1 MNYRSFERLVIGA
14 GVVTVL
20 GSMMISVAA
29 NGWPGWVSIVSQLL
43 LLPVLIVAVHYGRRP
58 GLIAAVV
65 ASAAFIAMEIPTL
78 SETGGPPTPDLVM
91 IAYTISAYGL
101 VGIVGGDICG
111 RVKYFFGRY
120 GESATVDDWS
130 HVFNQRKASELVEN
144 ARGRFTRYGEPFSVV
159 VIAPASSLFAGLRPT
174 RQRSMVR
181 AAANH
186 IRGDVRMVDEV
197 ARLDDGRFLVV
208 LPHTALEGGLVV
220 TERLADGVRAT
231 LGASDDSVTARCF
244 SAEEDEL
251 ELASLAASIAPQPDD
266 YAESSE

>member
-1 MNYRSFERLVIGA
+1 MNYRHFERLVIGA
-14 GVVTVL
+14 GIVTIVGSVL
-20 GSMMISVAA
+20 ISLAS
-29 NGWPGWVSIVSQLL
+29 NGWPGWVSLISQIL
-43 LLPVLIVAVHYGRRP
+43 LLPVLIVAVHYGRKP
-58 GLIAAVV
+58 GLIAAVA
-65 ASAAFIAMEIPTL
+65 ASAIFILMEIPSL
-78 SETGGPPTPDLVM
+78 AEVGGPPAPDLVM

-120 GESATVDDWS
+120 GEAAAIDDWS
-130 HVFNQRKASELVEN
+130 HVFNQRKASELLEN
-144 ARGRFTRYGEPFSVV
+144 ARARFARYAEPFSIV
-159 VIAPASSLFAGLRPT
+159 VIVPAPSLFTGLRPT
-174 RQRSMVR
+174 RQRAMVR

-197 ARLDDGRFLVV
+197 ARLDDGRFLVI
-208 LPHTALEGGLVV
+208 LPHTAREGGLVV

-244 SAEEDEL
+244 SAPEDEL
-251 ELASLAASIAPQPDD
+251 ELASLATSIAPPQPD